1 LPLLFCVTKRERVMS
16 KNQLIDTSN
25 LRGDFFGGLT
35 AGVVAL
41 PLALAFGVQSGMGA
55 IAGIY
60 GAIAVG
66 IFAAWF
72 GGTSTQISGPT
83 GPMTVVSAVVI
94 ATEIE
99 LHGSLDAALGTI
111 IAIFFLAG
119 ALQILLGV
127 LKIGQYIRYMPY
139 PVVSGF
145 MSGIGVI
152 IIVLQIFPFLGHS
165 SPKKILDIFSELPN
179 VLPDIKIESVLLALA
194 TIATIYLFP
203 KITKLIPSALVALV
217 VLTGISTLMGL
228 DVAIIGNIPDGLP
241 ALQLESFLHIDY
253 SEPMLIIIPAIT
265 LAALGTIDSL
275 LTSIVADNM
284 TKTQHNSNKE
294 LIGQGLGN
302 MAAAVIGGIPGAGAT
317 MRTVV
322 NINSGGK
329 TKLSGVIH
337 GVALLLVL
345 VGAGAYAKL
354 IPLPVLAGILITVG
368 IGIIDYKGL
377 KHTIHVPKTDAV
389 VMLVV
394 LIMTVFVDLLQAVA
408 VGMVLASVLFMKKMS
423 DIAEDKSSVGSVND
437 FAIEVPWMDEADLSA
452 DIRDKVFIK
461 HFDGPI
467 FFGFASKFQ
476 EMTRALPEVDV
487 VILRMKKVPYIDQS
501 GMYAIEDAV
510 MALQEKKILVL
521 ITAIQEQPKDML
533 RQIGVI
539 PGLIAEEHLYK
550 DFMQCVKALETG
562 EAFTGEIKK
571 DDFSWTFLV
580 G

>member
-1 LPLLFCVTKRERVMS
+1 MNINK
-16 KNQLIDTSN
+16 LIDTSS

-60 GAIAVG
+60 GAIALG

-72 GGTSTQISGPT
+72 GGTNTQISGPT

-94 ATEIE
+94 ANEIE

-111 IAIFFLAG
+111 IAIFLLAG
-119 ALQILLGV
+119 LLQIVLGV

-152 IIVLQIFPFLGHS
+152 IIVLQIFPFLGQV
-165 SPKKILDIFSELPN
+165 SPKKIPDIFTELPSI
-179 VLPDIKIESVLLALA
+179 LPQVNYESVGLAMA
-194 TIATIYLFP
+194 TIITIYLFP
-203 KITKLIPSALVALV
+203 LVTRLIPSALIALV
-217 VLTGISTLMGL
+217 VLTAASTFMGL
-228 DVAIIGNIPDGLP
+228 DVAIIGNIPEGLP
-241 ALQLESFLHIDY
+241 ALHIDAL
-253 SEPMLIIIPAIT
+253 SHIDFSDPMLIIIPGLT

-294 LIGQGLGN
+294 LIGQGIGN
-302 MAAAVIGGIPGAGAT
+302 MASAIIGGIPGAGAT

-337 GVALLLVL
+337 SFALLFVL
-345 VGAGAYAKL
+345 IGAGTYAKL

-377 KHTIHVPKTDAV
+377 KHILHVPKSDAV
-389 VMLVV
+389 VMLIV
-394 LIMTVFVDLLQAVA
+394 LTMTVFVDLLQAVV
-408 VGMVLASVLFMKKMS
+408 VGMLLASILFMKKMS
-423 DIAEDKSSVGSVND
+423 DIVEDQSSTSSVD
-437 FAIEVPWMDEADLSA
+437 EFAREVAWLDETELSD
-452 DIRDKVFIK
+452 DILQKVYIK

-467 FFGFASKFQ
+467 FFGFATKFQ
-476 EMTRALPEVDV
+476 EMTRALPEIDV
-487 VILRMKKVPYIDQS
+487 VIMCMKKVPYIDQS
-501 GMYAIEDAV
+501 GMYVIEDAV
-510 MALQEKKILVL
+510 MALQERNIIVVM
-521 ITAIQEQPKDML
+521 TGIQDQPKDML
-533 RQIGVI
+533 KRIGIV
-539 PGLIAEEHLYK
+539 PDMIAEQHLYK
-550 DFMQCVKALETG
+550 DFSSCVEDLKSG
-562 EAFTGEIKK
+562 EVFKQ
-571 DDFSWTFLV
+571 V
-580 G
+580 GKQEDYAWGILHVD

>member
-1 LPLLFCVTKRERVMS
+1 MNINK
-16 KNQLIDTSN
+16 LIDTSS

-60 GAIAVG
+60 GAIALG

-72 GGTSTQISGPT
+72 GGTNTQISGPT

-94 ATEIE
+94 ANEIE

-111 IAIFFLAG
+111 IAIFLLAG
-119 ALQILLGV
+119 LLQIVLGV

-152 IIVLQIFPFLGHS
+152 IIVLQIFPFLGQV
-165 SPKKILDIFSELPN
+165 SPKKIPDIFTELPSI
-179 VLPDIKIESVLLALA
+179 LPQVNYESVGLAMA
-194 TIATIYLFP
+194 TIITIYLFP
-203 KITKLIPSALVALV
+203 LVTRLIPSALIALV
-217 VLTGISTLMGL
+217 VLTAASTFMGL
-228 DVAIIGNIPDGLP
+228 DVAIIGNIPEGLP
-241 ALQLESFLHIDY
+241 ALHIDAL
-253 SEPMLIIIPAIT
+253 SHIDFSDPMLIIIPGLT

-294 LIGQGLGN
+294 LIGQGIGN
-302 MAAAVIGGIPGAGAT
+302 MVSAIIGGIPGAGAT

-337 GVALLLVL
+337 SFALLFVL
-345 VGAGAYAKL
+345 IGAGTYARL

-377 KHTIHVPKTDAV
+377 KHILHVPKSDAV
-389 VMLVV
+389 VMLIV
-394 LIMTVFVDLLQAVA
+394 LTMTVFVDLLQAVV
-408 VGMVLASVLFMKKMS
+408 VGMLLASILFMKKMS
-423 DIAEDKSSVGSVND
+423 DIVEDQSSTSSVD
-437 FAIEVPWMDEADLSA
+437 EFAREVAWLDETELSD
-452 DIRDKVFIK
+452 DILQKVYIK

-467 FFGFASKFQ
+467 FFGFATKFQ
-476 EMTRALPEVDV
+476 EMTRALPEIDV
-487 VILRMKKVPYIDQS
+487 VIMCMKKVPYIDQS
-501 GMYAIEDAV
+501 GMYVIEDAV
-510 MALQEKKILVL
+510 MALQEKNIIVVM
-521 ITAIQEQPKDML
+521 TGIQDQPKDML
-533 RQIGVI
+533 KRIGIV
-539 PGLIAEEHLYK
+539 PDMIAEQHLYK
-550 DFMQCVKALETG
+550 DFSSCVEDLKSG
-562 EAFTGEIKK
+562 EVFKQ
-571 DDFSWTFLV
+571 V
-580 G
+580 GKQEDYAWGILHVD

>member
-1 LPLLFCVTKRERVMS
+1 MNETK
-16 KNQLIDTSN
+16 LIDISH

-60 GAIAVG
+60 GAIALG

-72 GGTSTQISGPT
+72 GGTNTQISGPT

-94 ATEIE
+94 ASEIE
-99 LHGSLDAALGTI
+99 LHGSLDGALGTI
-111 IAIFFLAG
+111 IAIFLLAG
-119 ALQILLGV
+119 FLQIVLGLLKV
-127 LKIGQYIRYMPY
+127 GQYIRYMPY

-152 IIVLQIFPFLGHS
+152 IIVLQIFPFLGHA
-165 SPKKILDIFSELPN
+165 SPKKIPTIFVELPN
-179 VLPDIKIESVLLALA
+179 VLPLINFEAVAMALA

-203 KITKLIPSALVALV
+203 LVTRLIPSALVALIT
-217 VLTGISTLMGL
+217 LTAISTIMEL
-228 DVAIIGNIPDGLP
+228 DVAIIGNIPEGLP
-241 ALQLESFLHIDY
+241 ALHFDALGHIDFTA
-253 SEPMLIIIPAIT
+253 PMLILIPALT

-294 LIGQGLGN
+294 LVGQGIGN
-302 MAAAVIGGIPGAGAT
+302 MLTAVLGGIPGAGAT

-337 GVALLLVL
+337 GLALLFVL
-345 VGAGAYAKL
+345 IGAGAYAKL

-377 KHTIHVPKTDAV
+377 KHILHVPKSDAV
-389 VMLVV
+389 VMLIV

-408 VGMVLASVLFMKKMS
+408 VGMVMASVLFMKKMS
-423 DIAEDKSSVGSVND
+423 DIAEDKSSVGSVD
-437 FAIEVPWMDEADLSA
+437 EFANEVAWIDETDLS
-452 DIRDKVFIK
+452 DELLHKVYIK

-467 FFGFASKFQ
+467 FFGFASRFQ
-476 EMTRALPEVDV
+476 QMTQALPEVEV
-487 VILRMKKVPYIDQS
+487 VIMRMKKVPYIDQS
-501 GMYAIEDAV
+501 GMYAIEDAL
-510 MALQEKKILVL
+510 MALREKNVLVL
-521 ITAIQEQPKDML
+521 ITEIQAQPKDML
-533 RQIGVI
+533 MRIGIV
-539 PGLIAEEHLYK
+539 PGLIAEQHLYN
-550 DFMQCVKALETG
+550 
-562 EAFTGEIKK
+562 
-571 DDFSWTFLV
+571 DFSSCINDLKSGDVFTNVQDKDEYLWTYLA

>member
-1 LPLLFCVTKRERVMS
+1 VIMS

-66 IFAAWF
+66 ILAAWF

-119 ALQILLGV
+119 VLQILLGV

-152 IIVLQIFPFLGHS
+152 IILLQVFPFLGHS

-179 VLPDIKIESVLLALA
+179 VLPDIKMESVLLALA

-241 ALQLESFLHIDY
+241 ALQFESFLHIDY

-329 TKLSGVIH
+329 TRLSGVIH
-337 GVALLLVL
+337 GLALLLVL

-377 KHTIHVPKTDAV
+377 KHTVHVPKTDAV

-423 DIAEDKSSVGSVND
+423 DIAEDKSSTGSVDD
-437 FAIEVPWMDEADLSA
+437 FATEVVWMDETNLSD
-452 DIRDKVFIK
+452 DIRHKVFIQ

-521 ITAIQEQPKDML
+521 ITEIQEQPKDML

-539 PGLIAEEHLYK
+539 PGLIVEEHLYK

-562 EAFTGEIKK
+562 EAFKGEIKK
-571 DDFSWTFLV
+571 DDFSWKFLV

>member
-1 LPLLFCVTKRERVMS
+1 MNEKKM
-16 KNQLIDTSN
+16 IDTSN

-60 GAIAVG
+60 GAIALG

-72 GGTSTQISGPT
+72 GGTNTQISGPT

-111 IAIFFLAG
+111 IAIFLLSG
-119 ALQILLGV
+119 LIQVLLGV
-127 LKIGQYIRYMPY
+127 LKVGQYIRYMPY

-152 IIVLQIFPFLGHS
+152 IILLQIFPFFGHP
-165 SPKKILDIFSELPN
+165 SPKKILDIFAELPD
-179 VLPDIKIESVLLALA
+179 VLSLINIDAVVLALA
-194 TIATIYLFP
+194 TIATIYIFP
-203 KITKLIPSALVALV
+203 RVTKLIPSALVGLIAL
-217 VLTGISTLMGL
+217 TAISTFMQL
-228 DVAIIGNIPDGLP
+228 DVAIIGDIPEGLP
-241 ALQLESFLHIDY
+241 AIQFDALKHIDF
-253 SEPMLIIIPAIT
+253 SSPMLIIIPALT

-294 LIGQGLGN
+294 LVGQGIGN
-302 MAAAVIGGIPGAGAT
+302 MVAAIIGGIPGAGAT

-329 TKLSGVIH
+329 TKISGVIH
-337 GVALLLVL
+337 GLALLLVL
-345 VGAGAYAKL
+345 LGAGAYAKL

-377 KHTIHVPKTDAV
+377 KHITRVPKADAI
-389 VMLVV
+389 VMLIV
-394 LIMTVFVDLLQAVA
+394 LTMTVFVDLLQAVA

-423 DIAEDKSSVGSVND
+423 DIVEDKSSMGSVD
-437 FAIEVPWMDEADLSA
+437 EFAREVAWMDEDELSE
-452 DIRDKVFIK
+452 DILQKVYIK

-476 EMTRALPEVDV
+476 EMTRALPDVDV
-487 VILRMKKVPYIDQS
+487 VIMRMPKVPYIDQS

-510 MALQEKKILVL
+510 MALQEKKVLVL
-521 ITAIQEQPKDML
+521 MTGIQKQPEDML
-533 RQIGVI
+533 RRIGLV
-539 PGLIAEEHLYK
+539 PDMIADQHLYK
-550 DFMQCVKALETG
+550 DFNSCIQALESG
-562 EAFTGEIKK
+562 EAFKNIVKK
-571 DDFSWTFLV
+571 EDFAWTYV
-580 G
+580 TR

>member
-1 LPLLFCVTKRERVMS
+1 MKE
-16 KNQLIDTSN
+16 KQLIDTSN

-60 GAIAVG
+60 GAIALG
-66 IFAAWF
+66 IFAAWL
-72 GGTSTQISGPT
+72 GGTNTQISGPT

-94 ATEIE
+94 ATEVEI
-99 LHGSLDAALGTI
+99 HGSLDAALGTI
-111 IAIFFLAG
+111 IAIFLLAG
-119 ALQILLGV
+119 FIQILLGIF
-127 LKIGQYIRYMPY
+127 KIGQYIRYMPY

-145 MSGIGVI
+145 MSGIGMI

-165 SPKKILDIFSELPN
+165 SPKKIPDIFAEFPGILPMVN
-179 VLPDIKIESVLLALA
+179 YESVGLALA

-203 KITKLIPSALVALV
+203 LVTKLIPSALVALIS
-217 VLTGISTLMGL
+217 LTAISAFMGL
-228 DVAIIGNIPDGLP
+228 NVAIIGNIPEGLP
-241 ALQLESFLHIDY
+241 TLHFDALDHIDF
-253 SEPMLIIIPAIT
+253 SNPMLIIIPGLT

-294 LIGQGLGN
+294 LVGQGIGN
-302 MAAAVIGGIPGAGAT
+302 MVGAIIGGIPGAGAT

-322 NINSGGK
+322 NVNSGGK
-329 TKLSGVIH
+329 TKISGIIH
-337 GVALLLVL
+337 GFALLFVL
-345 VGAGAYAKL
+345 IGAGAYAKL

-377 KHTIHVPKTDAV
+377 KHIFSVPKSDAV
-389 VMLVV
+389 VMLIV
-394 LIMTVFVDLLQAVA
+394 LMMTVFVDLLQAVA
-408 VGMVLASVLFMKKMS
+408 VGMVMASVLFMKTMS
-423 DIAEDKSSVGSVND
+423 DLVEDKSSIGPVD
-437 FAIEVPWMDEADLSA
+437 EFAREVPWIDEAEVSD
-452 DIRDKVFIK
+452 DILQKAYIK

-476 EMTRALPEVDV
+476 EMTRALPDVDV

-510 MALQEKKILVL
+510 MTLQGKKVLVV
-521 ITAIQEQPKDML
+521 ITGIQKQPEDML
-533 RQIGVI
+533 RRIGLV
-539 PGLIAEEHLYK
+539 PDMIADQHLYK
-550 DFMQCVKALETG
+550 DFSTCIEALESG
-562 EAFTGEIKK
+562 DAFKDVVKK
-571 DDFSWTFLV
+571 ESFAWAHITR
-580 G
+580 